1 MTFSNHDPSLRK
13 SLLSMGKAPLLTKS
27 ENIQLAITYKASPQ
41 SPEGLAAKQKMILA
55 NLRLIASIAKKYP
68 NKGELID
75 RLQDGYFGLL
85 TAIEKYDP
93 SMGFAFSTYAYQW
106 IRRSIHTGH
115 EKAGEAVRLPRYQ
128 IENLNK
134 MRSIQH
140 DFEVEHHRQPTNA
153 ELPALLDISPHT
165 FKLLLEAAKFGKGQ
179 VLSTSVLIGKDR
191 IDSLESLLP
200 DQDVDV
206 ATDVENH
213 DRAEVI
219 NQLLDKAL
227 TPRQLQVI
235 EFSYGLNGKPSMAA
249 VDIAKVLGLSR
260 ERIRQVR
267 EQCLRIIRKNPR
279 LRETF
284 RSML

>member
-1 MTFSNHDPSLRK
+1 MANNHDPSLRK
-13 SLLSMGKAPLLTKS
+13 SLLSMGMAPLLKKG
-27 ENIQLAITYKASPQ
+27 EDIQLAITYKASPQ
-41 SPEGLAAKQKMILA
+41 SPEGLAAKEKMILA

-68 NKGELID
+68 SKGELVD
-75 RLQDGYFGLL
+75 RLQDGFFGLL

-106 IRRSIHTGH
+106 IRQSIHTGH

-140 DFEVEHHRQPTNA
+140 NFEAEHYRQPTNT
-153 ELPALLDISPHT
+153 ELPALLDISPNT
-165 FKLLLEAAKFGKGQ
+165 FKLLLEAAKFSRGR
-179 VLSTSVLIGKDR
+179 VLSTSMLVGEGKTDT
-191 IDSLESLLP
+191 LESLLP
-200 DQDVDV
+200 NQGIDV
-206 ATDVENH
+206 ANDVENQ

-267 EQCLRIIRKNPR
+267 EQCFRIIRKNPR

-284 RSML
+284 RSLL

>member
-1 MTFSNHDPSLRK
+1 MANNHDPSLRK
-13 SLLSMGKAPLLTKS
+13 SLLSMGKAPLLKKG
-27 ENIQLAITYKASPQ
+27 EDIHLAIAYKASPQ

-55 NLRLIASIAKKYP
+55 NLRLIASVAKKYP

-85 TAIEKYDP
+85 IAVEKYDP

-106 IRRSIHTGH
+106 IRQSIHAGH

-128 IENLNK
+128 IEALNK

-140 DFEVEHHRQPTNA
+140 DFEVECHRQPTNA

-165 FKLLLEAAKFGKGQ
+165 FKLLLEAAKFSKGQ
-179 VLSTSVLIGKDR
+179 VLSTSMLVGR
-191 IDSLESLLP
+191 SRTDSLESLLP
-200 DQDVDV
+200 DQGIDVS
-206 ATDVENH
+206 TDVENH

-219 NQLLDKAL
+219 NQLLREFL
-227 TPRQLQVI
+227 TPRQRRLI
-235 EFSYGLNGKPSMAA
+235 ELSYGLNGEPSMAA
-249 VDIAKVLGLSR
+249 VDIARVLGLSR
-260 ERIRQVR
+260 ERVRQIR
-267 EQCLRIIRKNPR
+267 EQCFGIIRKNPQ

>member
-1 MTFSNHDPSLRK
+1 MANNHDSSLRK
-13 SLLSMGKAPLLTKS
+13 SLLSMGKAPLLKKGQD
-27 ENIQLAITYKASPQ
+27 IQLAITYKASPQ
-41 SPEGLAAKQKMILA
+41 SPDGLAAKQKMILA

-106 IRRSIHTGH
+106 IRQSINTGY

-140 DFEVEHHRQPTNA
+140 LFEIEHHRQPTNA
-153 ELPALLDISPHT
+153 ELPALLNTSPQT
-165 FKLLLEAAKFGKGQ
+165 FNLLLEAAKFSKGR
-179 VLSTSVLIGKDR
+179 VLSTSMLVGEDKT
-191 IDSLESLLP
+191 DSLESLLP
-200 DQDVDV
+200 DQGIDVS
-206 ATDVENH
+206 TDVENH

-219 NQLLDKAL
+219 NQLLDKIL
-227 TPRQLQVI
+227 TPRQWQVI
-235 EFSYGLNGKPSMAA
+235 ELSYGLNGKPSMAA
-249 VDIAKVLGLSR
+249 ADIARVLGLSR

-267 EQCLRIIRKNPR
+267 EQCFRIIRKNPR

-284 RSML
+284 RSLL